1 MFQKK
6 IVSSRRFLYL
16 LSLYMK
22 SLCNRLSVSMKRSS
36 LSILLLLAVVSPSF
50 AFQDPKYPNLEF
62 TVLDK
67 EAKTVSV
74 KMVSKSAYTA
84 ADTLIIPSTATD
96 SETSTT
102 YTVTDVAESG
112 FAYISIAHISLPNT
126 LKHIHYQAFRN
137 ISTPFTCPLNEGLN
151 IIGNRAF
158 CQSTGLT
165 GDLVIPATVDSIS
178 TYVFYNCYNVDK
190 IIVLNE
196 TPCKLQAAVSFMC
209 ADGKT
214 PITTKLYVPCG
225 TYATYRSAT
234 VWNALAWNSTCET
247 IEDGII
253 YELLTD
259 STAMISGRRGTL
271 PAELVFKDSISI
283 FDKNRAI
290 TKVNDNVFNGATV
303 SKIVLPK
310 HLQIIGYQAFRS
322 ITSSFTLELND
333 ELKVIGNRA
342 FCQSTG
348 LQGDLVIP
356 SSVDSI
362 FEFAFFNCS
371 NLTSI
376 QVNTPTVPY
385 LQNSSAFI
393 IESTSQPISDIH
405 VQCALG
411 QDFRNNAA
419 WNRYTIVD
427 DCELIVDGVRY
438 LKLSESEVKLLS
450 YVDKNSIPANLVIP
464 SAITSGTTYAV
475 VELAEN
481 CFSYNQTI
489 TSLVIPASVKL
500 IGDRAFYQC
509 KSMQSLTLNEG
520 LETIGDRSFTR
531 CLALESLTIPS
542 TVASISEAAFY
553 DCTGLQTVE
562 VLATEPPTLKAVVFQ
577 NILVPITIPCN
588 SCMTYQQSTAWA
600 AQNIVDPCNTNSF
613 VLNSYFYSII
623 ARSKSVAEPDTVSVD
638 GYIGEEVNM
647 DIASSIV
654 YNDKKYIVK
663 KIKDSAFSGNK
674 RITTLHIPSSID
686 TVGANAFNSCT
697 ALVNIT
703 IDKGVLCLDKQA
715 FYSCTSAENISIG
728 EGLLSLGDRCF
739 AHCKKMTS
747 FVLPATL
754 ETIDDYAFFNCYSVV
769 RYNLLSAVP
778 PTLMGSNIFKVEAG
792 ETSQLK
798 HFYVPCGALD
808 NYVSS
813 DNWKEFSSMLE
824 EFCRS
829 LKLSLGESLT
839 KDTLVSS
846 IAFSRTF
853 PMNLWQELYL
863 PFEVDE
869 VLVYDSDDKA
879 YYDINIPFNSETRAG
894 YFYLYGL
901 KNVDMEAGSITFQE
915 VHKLE
920 GFTPYL
926 ILFIDKYTDYFVGK
940 EVVFT
945 SKQDEYS
952 LTDNYTEPSLTPSYQ
967 LHGNNSLWEH
977 SLADGFTLSSSYE
990 NGQYKFHFEYN
1001 QNAPILPFSWVVTPT
1016 KDIASKI
1023 MPAPRFLAGR
1033 WGNQASGGEVTTSM
1047 QNTSNNSIT
1056 YTQSGS
1062 LLTLHT
1068 QGQPCEVYAVDG
1080 TLLLSTDAAQDEVT
1094 IELNKGLYI
1103 VYSNGTS
1110 HKILF

>member
-1 MFQKK
+1 
-6 IVSSRRFLYL
+6 
-16 LSLYMK
+16 
-22 SLCNRLSVSMKRSS
+22 MKRSS
-36 LSILLLLAVVSPSF
+36 LSILLLLAVILPSF

-74 KMVSKSAYTA
+74 KAVSKSAYTA
-84 ADTLIIPSTATD
+84 ADTLTIPSSATD
-96 SETSTT
+96 SETGAI
-102 YTVTDVAESG
+102 YTVTDVAENG
-112 FAYISIAHISLPNT
+112 FASISIAHISLPNT
-126 LKHIHYQAFRN
+126 LKHIHYQAFRS
-137 ISTPFTCPLNEGLN
+137 ITTPFTCPLNEGLN
-151 IIGNRAF
+151 IIGDRAF

-178 TYVFYNCYNVDK
+178 THVFYNCYNVNK

-209 ADGKT
+209 ADSKT

-225 TYATYRSAT
+225 TYATYRST
-234 VWNALAWNSTCET
+234 SIWKALAWNSTCET

-290 TKVNDNVFNGATV
+290 TKVNDNVFNGITV

-310 HLQIIGYQAFRS
+310 HLQIIGYQAFRD

-362 FEFAFFNCS
+362 KQHAFHNCRGI
-371 NLTSI
+371 TSI
-376 QVNTPTVPY
+376 QINSTKVPY
-385 LQNSSAFI
+385 LENAYAF
-393 IESTSQPISDIH
+393 TKDDQPLYTPLSDIK
-405 VQCALG
+405 VQCELG
-411 QDFRNNAA
+411 YQYRNNTV
-419 WNRYTIVD
+419 WNYFTIVD

-450 YVDKNSIPANLVIP
+450 YVDKNTIPANLVIP
-464 SAITSGTTYAV
+464 SEITSGTTYAV
-475 VELAEN
+475 VELAEK
-481 CFSYNQTI
+481 CFSDNQTI

-509 KSMQSLTLNEG
+509 KSLQSLTLSEG

-531 CLALESLTIPS
+531 CVALESLTIPS
-542 TVASISEAAFY
+542 TVTSIYAAAFY

-562 VLATEPPTLKAVVFQ
+562 VLATEPPTLKSPDVFY
-577 NILVPITIPCN
+577 NILAPISIPCN
-588 SCMTYQQSTAWA
+588 SYVDYQESSMWA
-600 AQNIVDPCNTNSF
+600 ALNLVDPCNENSF
-613 VLNSYFYSII
+613 VLDLFLYSII
-623 ARSKSVAEPDTVSVD
+623 ARSTNAAEPDTVSVD
-638 GYIGEEVNM
+638 GYIGEEVNI

-654 YNDKKYIVK
+654 YNNQKYIVK
-663 KIKDSAFSGNK
+663 KIKDSAFRGDK

-686 TVGANAFNSCT
+686 TVGADAFNDCT

-703 IDKGVLCLDKQA
+703 IDEGVLCLDKQA
-715 FYSCTSAENISIG
+715 FYGCKSAENISMG

-739 AHCKKMTS
+739 AHCNKMTS

-754 ETIDDYAFFNCYSVV
+754 ETIDDYAFFNCYSVEH
-769 RYNLLSAVP
+769 YNLLSTVP
-778 PTLMGSNIFKVEAG
+778 PTLGGNNIFTVEAA
-792 ETSQLK
+792 ETSQLER
-798 HFYVPCGALD
+798 FYIPCGALD
-808 NYVSS
+808 NYLSADYWKDYSS
-813 DNWKEFSSMLE
+813 KFE
-824 EFCRS
+824 EFCRP
-829 LKLSLGESLT
+829 LKLTLGEALT
-839 KDTLVSS
+839 KDTMVSS

-869 VLVYDSDDKA
+869 VLVYDPDDRA
-879 YYDINIPFNSETRAG
+879 YYDINIPFSTDTRAG

-901 KNVDMEAGSITFQE
+901 KSVDMEAGSITFQE

-926 ILFIDKYTDYFVGK
+926 ILFVDKNTDYFAGK
-940 EVVFT
+940 EVVFK
-945 SKQDEYS
+945 SKQGEYV
-952 LTDNYTEPSLTPSYQ
+952 LTDNYTEPTLTPSYQ
-967 LHGNNSLWEH
+967 LHGNKSLWEH

-990 NGQYKFHFEYN
+990 NGQYKFHFDYN
-1001 QNAPILPFSWVVTPT
+1001 ENAPIHPFSWVVTPT
-1016 KDIASKI
+1016 KEIASKI

-1033 WGNQASGGEVTTSM
+1033 WGNQSSGGEVTTSM
-1047 QNTSNNSIT
+1047 QNTSNNSLT
-1056 YTQSGS
+1056 YTQAGS

-1068 QGQPCEVYAVDG
+1068 QGQPCKVYAVDG
-1080 TLLLSTDAAQDEVT
+1080 TLLLSTDAAQDELT

>member
-1 MFQKK
+1 MKRYT
-6 IVSSRRFLYL
+6 I
-16 LSLYMK
+16 LSLFF
-22 SLCNRLSVSMKRSS
+22 LTF
-36 LSILLLLAVVSPSF
+36 ILPAF
-50 AFQDPKYPNLEF
+50 AFQDPEYPNLEF
-62 TVLDK
+62 IVLDA

-84 ADTLIIPSTATD
+84 ADTLTIPSSATD
-96 SETSTT
+96 SETGTI
-102 YTVTDVAESG
+102 YTITDVAENG

-126 LKHIHYQAFRN
+126 LKHIHYQAFRS

-151 IIGNRAF
+151 IIGDRAF

-178 TYVFYNCYNVDK
+178 THVFFNCYNVNK

-209 ADGKT
+209 ADSKT

-234 VWNALAWNSTCET
+234 IWNALAWNSTCET

-271 PAELVFKDSISI
+271 PTELVFKDSISI

-290 TKVNDNVFNGATV
+290 TKVNDNVFNGITV

-348 LQGDLVIP
+348 LQGDLIIP

-362 FEFAFFNCS
+362 FEFAFYNCS

-376 QVNTPTVPY
+376 QVNTPSVPY
-385 LQNSSAFI
+385 LQSNSAFI
-393 IESTSQPISDIH
+393 IESTSQPISDIR

-411 QDFRNNAA
+411 QPFRNNAM
-419 WNRYTIVD
+419 WNQFTIVD

-450 YVDKNSIPANLVIP
+450 YVDKNAIPANLVIP
-464 SAITSGTTYAV
+464 SAITFGTTYAV
-475 VELAEN
+475 VELAEK
-481 CFSYNQTI
+481 CFSDNQTI
-489 TSLVIPASVKL
+489 TSLVIPASVKS

-509 KSMQSLTLNEG
+509 KSLQSLTLNEG

-531 CLALESLTIPS
+531 CVALESLIIPS
-542 TVASISEAAFY
+542 TVTSISEAAFY
-553 DCTGLQTVE
+553 DCTGLQTIE
-562 VLATEPPTLKAVVFQ
+562 VLATEPPTIKAVVFQ
-577 NILVPITIPCN
+577 NILASITIPCN
-588 SCMTYQQSTAWA
+588 SYGDYQKSPTWA
-600 AQNIVDPCNTNSF
+600 TLNLIDPCNENSF
-613 VLNSYFYSII
+613 VLDLFLYSII
-623 ARSKSVAEPDTVSVD
+623 ARSTNAAEPDTVSVD

-654 YNDKKYIVK
+654 YNDKKYTVK
-663 KIKDSAFSGNK
+663 KIKDSAFRGNN
-674 RITTLHIPSSID
+674 RVINLHIPSSID
-686 TVGANAFNSCT
+686 TVGANAFNGCT
-697 ALVNIT
+697 ALLNIT
-703 IDKGVLCLDKQA
+703 IDEGVICLDKQA
-715 FYSCTSAENISIG
+715 FYGCTSAENISIG

-747 FVLPATL
+747 FVLPTTL
-754 ETIDDYAFFNCYSVV
+754 KTIDDYAFFNCYSVE
-769 RYNLLSAVP
+769 RYNLLSTVP
-778 PTLMGSNIFKVEAG
+778 PTLGGNNIFKVEAA

-798 HFYVPCGALD
+798 RFFVPCGALE
-808 NYVSS
+808 NYLSA
-813 DNWKEFSSMLE
+813 DDWNEFSSMFE
-824 EFCRS
+824 DFCRP
-829 LKLSLGESLT
+829 LKLTLGEALT
-839 KDTLVSS
+839 KDTVVSS

-863 PFEVDE
+863 PFDVDS
-869 VLVYDSDDKA
+869 VLVLDEGEYF
-879 YYDINIPFNSETRAG
+879 DINVPFDSTENAG

-901 KNVDMEAGSITFQE
+901 KNIDMEAGSITFQE

-920 GFTPYL
+920 GYTPYL
-926 ILFIDKYTDYFVGK
+926 ILFIDKYTNYFAGK
-940 EVVFT
+940 EVVFKT
-945 SKQDEYS
+945 KLGEYT
-952 LTDNYTEPSLTPSYQ
+952 LTDNYRAPKLTSSYQ
-967 LHGNNSLWEH
+967 LHGNASLWEH

-990 NGQYKFHFEYN
+990 DGEYKFHFDYN
-1001 QNAPILPFSWVVTPT
+1001 ENAPIHPFSWVVTPT

-1033 WGNQASGGEVTTSM
+1033 WGNQSSGGEVTTSM
-1047 QNTSNNSIT
+1047 QNTSNNSLT

-1068 QGQPCEVYAVDG
+1068 QGQPCKVYAVDG
-1080 TLLLSTDAAQDEVT
+1080 TLLLSTDATQDEVT

>member
-1 MFQKK
+1 M
-6 IVSSRRFLYL
+6 RRFLYL

-22 SLCNRLSVSMKRSS
+22 SLCNRHSLSMKRSS
-36 LSILLLLAVVSPSF
+36 LSILLLLAVISPSF

-62 TVLDK
+62 TVLDT

-74 KMVSKSAYTA
+74 KAVSKSAYTA
-84 ADTLIIPSTATD
+84 ADTLTIPSSATD
-96 SETSTT
+96 SETGTI

-126 LKHIHYQAFRN
+126 LKHIHNYAFRS
-137 ISTPFTCPLNEGLN
+137 ITTPFTCPLNEGLN

-178 TYVFYNCYNVDK
+178 EYVFYNCYNVDK

-209 ADGKT
+209 ADNKT

-225 TYATYRSAT
+225 TYATYRST
-234 VWNALAWNSTCET
+234 SIWKALAWNSTCET

-259 STAMISGRRGTL
+259 STVMISGFSGTL
-271 PAELVFKDSISI
+271 PAELVFEDSISI

-290 TKVNDNVFNGATV
+290 TEIKEGAFNRKPGVINV

-310 HLQIIGYQAFRS
+310 HLKIIGKEALRN
-322 ITSSFTLELND
+322 ITSSFTLELNE

-362 FEFAFFNCS
+362 KQYAFYNCRDI
-371 NLTSI
+371 TSI
-376 QVNTPTVPY
+376 QINSTKVPY
-385 LQNSSAFI
+385 LESAVAF
-393 IESTSQPISDIH
+393 TMDDQPAYTPLSDIK
-405 VQCALG
+405 VQCSLG
-411 QDFRNNAA
+411 YQYRNNAA
-419 WNRYTIVD
+419 WNKFTIVD
-427 DCELIVDGVRY
+427 DCELIVDEVRY

-450 YVDKNSIPANLVIP
+450 YVDKNTIPANLVIP

-475 VELAEN
+475 VELAEK
-481 CFSYNQTI
+481 CFSDNQTI
-489 TSLVIPASVKL
+489 TSLVIPASVRL

-509 KSMQSLTLNEG
+509 KSLQSLTLSEG

-531 CLALESLTIPS
+531 CVALESLTIPS
-542 TVASISEAAFY
+542 TVTSISEAAFY
-553 DCTGLQTVE
+553 DCTGLQNVE
-562 VLATEPPTLKAVVFQ
+562 VLATEPPTIKTIVFQ
-577 NILVPITIPCN
+577 NIPAPITIPCN
-588 SCMTYQQSTAWA
+588 SYIDYQKSSMWA
-600 AQNIVDPCNTNSF
+600 ALNLIDPCNENSF
-613 VLNSYFYSII
+613 VLDLFLYSII
-623 ARSKSVAEPDTVSVD
+623 ARSTNAAEPDTVSVD
-638 GYIGEEVNM
+638 GYIGEEVNI

-663 KIKDSAFSGNK
+663 KIKDSAFRGDK

-686 TVGANAFNSCT
+686 TVGADAFNGCT

-703 IDKGVLCLDKQA
+703 IDEGVLCLDKQA
-715 FYSCTSAENISIG
+715 FYECKSAENISMG
-728 EGLLSLGDRCF
+728 EGLRSIGNRCF
-739 AHCKKMTS
+739 TKCEKMTS

-754 ETIDDYAFFNCYSVV
+754 ETIDDYAFYNCYSVE
-769 RYNLLSAVP
+769 RYNLLSTEP
-778 PTLMGSNIFKVEAG
+778 PTLMGSNIFTVETG
-792 ETSQLK
+792 NTSQLK

-824 EFCRS
+824 EFCRP
-829 LKLSLGESLT
+829 LKLTLGESLT

-879 YYDINIPFNSETRAG
+879 YYDINIPFNSETKAG

-901 KNVDMEAGSITFQE
+901 KNVDMETGSITFQE

-926 ILFIDKYTDYFVGK
+926 ILFVDKNTDYFAGK
-940 EVVFT
+940 EVVFK
-945 SKQDEYS
+945 SKQGEYV
-952 LTDNYTEPSLTPSYQ
+952 LTDNYTEPTLTPSYQ
-967 LHGNNSLWEH
+967 LHGNKSLWEQ

-990 NGQYKFHFEYN
+990 DGQYKFHFDYN
-1001 QNAPILPFSWVVTPT
+1001 ENAPIHPFSWVVTPT
-1016 KDIASKI
+1016 KEIASKI

-1033 WGNQASGGEVTTSM
+1033 WGNQSSGGDVTTSM
-1047 QNTSNNSIT
+1047 QNTSNNSLT

-1062 LLTLHT
+1062 LLTLYT
-1068 QGQPCEVYAVDG
+1068 QGQPCKVYAVDG
-1080 TLLLSTDAAQDEVT
+1080 TLLLSTNAEQDEVT
-1094 IELNKGLYI
+1094 MELSKGLYI
-1103 VYSNGTS
+1103 IYSNGQS
-1110 HKILF
+1110 QKVLF